1 MLASEDLI
9 HKILEWLKATGT
21 TSLVLLG
28 AAFSFNAGVAIL
40 KRLREEL
47 NRRLKKAIHAKC
59 NQARDAGWLGHLE
72 NLEQVSSPGFKEAA
86 RKLMAERDSLD
97 ARPLP
102 FVVWSSGLAKM
113 AMLLCAAVALVCMT
127 IPHTARWT
135 VLLFG
140 PYPVFATI
148 ATVYEKGKLGTFNK
162 LTNNVKKEFDKLS
175 EADKRLVTS
184 GRCLKAAVDKK
195 IMSAPKK
202 KVKSFGSDSN

>member
-9 HKILEWLKATGT
+9 REIIKWLKATGT
-21 TSLVLLG
+21 TSQVLLG

-102 FVVWSSGLAKM
+102 FVVWSSGWAKM
-113 AMLLCAAVALVCMT
+113 AMLLCAAVALVCMA

-135 VLLFG
+135 VLLFC
-140 PYPVFATI
+140 PYPVFAAI
-148 ATVYEKGKLGTFNK
+148 ATVYEKVKLGTFNK
-162 LTNNVKKEFDKLS
+162 LTNNVKKEFGNLS
-175 EADKRLVTS
+175 EADKRLVMP
-184 GRCLKAAVDKK
+184 GIELKAAVDRKLSPRLK
-195 IMSAPKK
+195 RR
-202 KVKSFGSDSN
+202 